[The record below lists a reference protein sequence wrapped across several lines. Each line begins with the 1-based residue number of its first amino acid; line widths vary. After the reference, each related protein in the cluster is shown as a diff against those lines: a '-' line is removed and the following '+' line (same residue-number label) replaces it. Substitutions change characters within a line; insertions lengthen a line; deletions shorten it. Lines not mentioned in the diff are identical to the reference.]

1 MYRHEVMQ
9 DLDEADVLDSINAFA
24 QGMRKVREHVAQAE
38 KLYTGSRKRG
48 GSSRQ

>member
-1 MYRHEVMQ
+1 MQ
-9 DLDEADVLDSINAFA
+9 DFDDVGVLDSIKAFA